1 MTKTMQDQ
9 KMKLNKAT
17 EILKKTQAEK
27 KELKTTF
34 HGQKTQKEAYSLNHV
49 EDRSSGDPSNKQ
61 GT

>member
-1 MTKTMQDQ
+1 
-9 KMKLNKAT
+9 MKLNKAT